1 MILIHVTRVAPVL
14 LAMLGLA
21 ACGGS
26 GDPEQE
32 AQDAVR
38 QFIKATNERDEATF
52 CGEVV
57 TQQFREQLTAAKGDK
72 ATEACE
78 EQLKRSKAPRL
89 QLVRIARTELDGDEG
104 KVTAEMRTQGQP
116 LNQVFQVR
124 EEDGDWRIA
133 GGGGG

>member
-1 MILIHVTRVAPVL
+1 MILRHVTRVSPLILVVL
-14 LAMLGLA
+14 ALA
-21 ACGGS
+21 ACGG
-26 GDPEQE
+26 GNPEQE

-52 CGEVV
+52 CGDVV
-57 TQQFREQLTAAKGDK
+57 TQQFREQLTAAKGDSAK
-72 ATEACE
+72 EACE

-124 EEDGDWRIA
+124 KEDGDWRIA